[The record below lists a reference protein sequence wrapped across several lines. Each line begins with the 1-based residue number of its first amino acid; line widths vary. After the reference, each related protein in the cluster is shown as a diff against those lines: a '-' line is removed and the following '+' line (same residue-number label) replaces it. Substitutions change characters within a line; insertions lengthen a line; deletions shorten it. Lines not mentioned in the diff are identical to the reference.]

1 MAVTRA
7 GILSAA
13 ITFSLKSESETMME
27 QPRRRRRLI
36 NRLRFASDRRFVSAC
51 LRTFGLAFGLEKNLW
66 VEDSKCA
73 PVFGFCETQRNL
85 SRSQSRRAATPRY
98 AAVKIGPAT
107 ADGTFYRPTEPSA
120 PNIGGRRATVAPKFG
135 PM

>member
-7 GILSAA
+7 VIVSAT
-13 ITFSLKSESETMME
+13 ITSSMTSESEGMLHR
-27 QPRRRRRLI
+27 PRRR
-36 NRLRFASDRRFVSAC
+36 RLRFASDWVGVSK
-51 LRTFGLAFGLEKNLW
+51 RLERLGWRLGWKKNLW

-73 PVFGFCETQRNL
+73 SVFGFCETQRNL

>member
-36 NRLRFASDRRFVSAC
+36 NSC
-51 LRTFGLAFGLEKNLW
+51 LRLGGVWVGKKNLW

>member
-36 NRLRFASDRRFVSAC
+36 NSC
-51 LRTFGLAFGLEKNLW
+51 LPAFGWRLGWKKNLW